1 MLRQCSQ
8 RRQRFPR
15 HHLRLRPRPHLL
27 PRPLRQPPPES
38 KAEAVLGRE
47 DAPSNNYP
55 EVDLGPHG
63 ALQEGVGRRHARMF
77 VLAGQVQIEDLE
89 STNGT
94 IVNRQKLP
102 PRQGR
107 VVNVGDEIRLGKL
120 VLTLQR

>member
-1 MLRQCSQ
+1 MTPTGTRIS
-8 RRQRFPR
+8 
-15 HHLRLRPRPHLL
+15 L
-27 PRPLRQPPPES
+27 PS